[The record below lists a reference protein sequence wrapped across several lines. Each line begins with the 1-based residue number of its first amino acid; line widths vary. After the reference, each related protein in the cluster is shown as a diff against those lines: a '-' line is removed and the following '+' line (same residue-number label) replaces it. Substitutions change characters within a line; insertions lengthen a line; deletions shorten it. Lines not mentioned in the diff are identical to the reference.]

1 MGYMH
6 IDNLYKSQTILLF
19 RECYALEKVHGTS
32 AHIRWTKGVI
42 SFYAGGEKHDNFVAL
57 FNKERLA
64 DSFAALGHDEV
75 IVYGEA
81 YGGKQQG
88 MRNTYGDAL
97 RFIAFDV
104 KIGDLWLNV
113 PSMDRAATNLGFEVV
128 PWRKVSTHLAVLDAE
143 RDLPSEVSVRRGIVE
158 PREREGVI
166 LRPLVELTTNNGA
179 RVIAKHKGDKFRET
193 SKPRP
198 VVDPDKLAVL
208 TAAQAIADEWVTP
221 ERLRHV
227 LAKIELDGK
236 TVEMSSTPVVIA
248 AMVEDVYREGRGEIV
263 ESKEARAAIGTATAK
278 LLKRELSGRLH
289 EGAAQ

>member
-88 MRNTYGDAL
+88 MRNTYGDKL
-97 RFIAFDV
+97 CFITFDV
-104 KIGDLWLNV
+104 KIGDTWLNV
-113 PSMDRAATNLGFEVV
+113 PNMADVATKLGLEVV
-128 PWRKVSTHLAVLDAE
+128 PWRLVSTALDVLDAE
-143 RDLPSEVSVRRGIVE
+143 RDKPSEVAVRRGISE
-158 PREREGVI
+158 PREREGVV
-166 LRPLVELTTNNGA
+166 LRPPIEVTDNRGM
-179 RVIAKHKGDKFRET
+179 RIIAKHKGESFRET

-198 VVDPDKLAVL
+198 VVDPDKMAVL
-208 TAAQAIADEWVTP
+208 AAAQDIADEWVTP

-227 LAKIELDGK
+227 LAKVEIDGK
-236 TVEMSSTPVVIA
+236 QVDMSATPIVIA
-248 AMVEDVYREGRGEIV
+248 AMIEDVYREGQGEIV
-263 ESKEARAAIGTATAK
+263 ESREAKAAIGSNTAR
-278 LLKRELSGRLH
+278 LLKKELQRRITECDS
-289 EGAAQ
+289 